1 MADGFGSLS
10 ALEMT
15 LGSTKSAVAPAFCLG
30 LAISRL
36 AVVAHPGE
44 FTPLV
49 VDNVSAGCMILPSI
63 VVSAETRSD
72 LGLAANWNVGAIN
85 VFDGALEHGNAHLDL
100 VVLPLLSEAGKWL
113 LAAHLHA
120 QLGGRISVAMAIHEL
135 SMVDRS
141 GGALPW
147 VAVLVVPLV
156 LVVTDDTSLGD
167 VAEVV
172 FTLAV
177 DRSVTLGVTS
187 NSSTAK
193 ASGVGFFKTGPA
205 DTTVSESSGDGGNFG
220 TIASRLSYLRL
231 AVVGL
236 LVVIKTVLGRDPARQ
251 NPGE

>member
-1 MADGFGSLS
+1 MAGRLGSLS
-10 ALEMT
+10 SLEVT
-15 LGSTKSAVAPAFCLG
+15 LGGTESAVTPAFGLG

-49 VDNVSAGCMILPSI
+49 VDNVRAGCMILPSI

-72 LGLAANWNVGAIN
+72 LGLAANWNVGVIYTCD
-85 VFDGALEHGNAHLDL
+85 VGLDHGNAHLDL
-100 VVLPLLSEAGKWL
+100 VVLPLLSKARKWL

-120 QLGGRISVAMAIHEL
+120 QLGGRITTGMAIYEL
-135 SMVDRS
+135 RMVTIR
-141 GGALPW
+141 GIALPW

-187 NSSTAK
+187 HSSTAK